1 MACLAADRFDHVDN
15 VNISIQVHGVNIDTS
30 GRNQE
35 ATMEPRQR
43 ARSHAV
49 TTVRVEHV
57 QIRTEVPAAE
67 VIRRIEATTGVF
79 DAARFQALVVAK
91 APVPAILEAIEG
103 MAGESGFMRFAAL
116 DHGVVARLEG
126 HPLEAVRF
134 LIGHPLIAARMTKH
148 DAGSALYAPLS
159 LLVASE
165 GSGARVEYDR
175 PSSILGQFDHHA
187 IVMVAAE
194 LDAKLAALI
203 DSATG

>member
-1 MACLAADRFDHVDN
+1 MACLLEISADNVDN
-15 VNISIQVHGVNIDTS
+15 VNIRIQVHGVNIDA
-30 GRNQE
+30 NQMDQE
-35 ATMEPRQR
+35 AKMTPQER
-43 ARSHAV
+43 ARSQAV

-57 QIRTEVPAAE
+57 QVRTEVPVAE
-67 VIRRIEATTGVF
+67 VIRRIEAATGVF
-79 DAARFQALVVAK
+79 DAARVQALVAAK
-91 APVPAILEAIEG
+91 VPASEILDAVAG

-175 PSSILGQFDHHA
+175 PSSPLGQFDHHA
-187 IVMVAAE
+187 IAEVAAE